1 MIEVGSVGTVFAIN
15 GRRIGNRIARLLFVT
30 RTRAVVGATSPGW
43 AVHKS
48 AVASRVGSANSRL
61 RASKDSRLDGIFSR
75 VPDPDFGVDVAGP
88 FKALHAR
95 HVQPCPELP
104 WENQVNP
111 KEDDDQALEQI
122 VLDGPKGAI
131 VLAGTS
137 TAIVILIWIVFY
149 VLVFLPRGV
158 IQ

>member
-1 MIEVGSVGTVFAIN
+1 MSLSERRARVALYVNVPQLLLSVQRVRDGAE
-15 GRRIGNRIARLLFVT
+15 T
-30 RTRAVVGATSPGW
+30 RTLARMGFSCVSDP
-43 AVHKS
+43 
-48 AVASRVGSANSRL
+48 
-61 RASKDSRLDGIFSR
+61 DSVSTN
-75 VPDPDFGVDVAGP
+75 VPDP
-88 FKALHAR
+88 FKALHDG

-104 WENQVNP
+104 WENQVKP
-111 KEDDDQALEQI
+111 KEDEDQALERI

-131 VLAGTS
+131 VLAGTA